1 MNHLFIR
8 TAIASALVI
17 GAQSAAA
24 DQPAEDYVE
33 GQHYQGGS
41 QVCYGGDL
49 FKAQW
54 WATAE
59 QRPSQAL
66 TAQNTWDSPWI
77 LEEAGACDASGGDS
91 GDSSNTGDSDD
102 SADNGDS
109 GSNDDSNS
117 SGSDSGNSGSTGG
130 SGSFGSSDV
139 ANYQSGQ
146 SYRKG
151 SEVCYAGD
159 VFLAQWWANGND
171 LPSDALTAQNTW
183 DSPWI
188 LKEADGC
195 ADGGNND
202 NDDDG
207 DTGDGNDGNSG
218 STPISLNVSSSQSQ
232 LAGGGTVQL
241 SASASGGDNTLSYSW
256 AQLSPS
262 SPEASIA
269 SGASAS
275 TSVTLPATTYDVSYV
290 FSLIVSDGETT
301 EEAQITVQNFA
312 VDTGG
317 DDDSTDNDNSG
328 GAVNA
333 VISASANS
341 VGCSGSITLDGS
353 ESTGGSGMSYIWSQ
367 TGGPSIKLSNYVGS
381 STQAI
386 LSEVYSNVTYTFQL
400 TATDSSAASDVAEVS
415 INQTGCGSASGHVM
429 GLSELEAE
437 ETARTSDSLL
447 QEVKHTVE
455 TRDNSIVEAVQPG
468 RNANPENVQRVE
480 SVISE
485 DTWNYLF
492 PLRAEEYTYTNF
504 LRAVAKFPAFCGEY
518 TDGRDS
524 DAICRKVLA
533 VMFAHFGQET
543 GAHAAAW
550 DEPEWRQG
558 LYWIREIGWTEETS
572 GGYGACESSSS
583 WAADVWPCAI
593 NADGGYKSYFGRGAK
608 QLSWNYNYG
617 PFSQAMYGDIYTLL
631 ENPELVADTWLNL
644 ASAIFFFV
652 YPQPP
657 KPSMLHVVDGTWEP
671 NSVDLANN
679 LTSGFGVTTNIVNGA
694 IECSKGSEDSRSQNR
709 IDYYQSFTEYL
720 GVDIPADEELGC
732 ANMGQFETGGA
743 ASLNIYWDKDWG
755 WSADNPNNESFACQL
770 VNYQTAYSALN
781 EGDYAKCVEGN
792 FDMTIDYQN

>member
-1 MNHLFIR
+1 MSHLFIR
-8 TAIASALVI
+8 TAIASALII
-17 GAQSAAA
+17 GAQAVAA

-33 GQHYQGGS
+33 GQHYRGGS

-59 QRPSQAL
+59 QRPAEAL

-77 LEEAGACDASGGDS
+77 VQETGVCDASD
-91 GDSSNTGDSDD
+91 DSSDSDH
-102 SADNGDS
+102 SDNH
-109 GSNDDSNS
+109 NDNDN
-117 SGSDSGNSGSTGG
+117 SDSGNSAG
-130 SGSFGSSDV
+130 SGNSGSDGSSD
-139 ANYQSGQ
+139 AAAYQSGQ

-159 VFLAQWWANGND
+159 IFVAQWWANGSD
-171 LPSDALTAQNTW
+171 LPSDALTAENSW
-183 DSPWI
+183 DSPWVR
-188 LKEADGC
+188 KEADGC
-195 ADGGNND
+195 SVNDDNNGSENGGDSGGNNGG
-202 NDDDG
+202 NSGG
-207 DTGDGNDGNSG
+207 DTGNNGDTGN
-218 STPISLNVSSSQSQ
+218 TPISLNLSTSQTQ
-232 LAGGGTVQL
+232 VTGGGTVQL
-241 SASASGGDNTLSYSW
+241 SASASGGDSTLSYSW

-262 SPEASIA
+262 APEADIA
-269 SGASAS
+269 SATSAS
-275 TSVTLPATTYDVSYV
+275 TSVTLPATTYDVNFV
-290 FSLIVSDGETT
+290 FSLIVSDGETS
-301 EEAQITVQNFA
+301 EEAQVTVQNLA
-312 VDTGG
+312 IDAGNG
-317 DDDSTDNDNSG
+317 DDANDNGNSG

-341 VGCSGSITLDGS
+341 VGCTGSITLDGS
-353 ESTGGSGMSYIWSQ
+353 DSTGGSGMSYIWSQ

-381 STQAI
+381 STQAV

-415 INQTGCGSASGHVM
+415 INQTGCASASGHVM
-429 GLSELEAE
+429 GLSELKAE
-437 ETARTSDSLL
+437 ESARTTDSLL
-447 QEVKHTVE
+447 QEVKNTVE
-455 TRDNSIVEAVQPG
+455 TRDNAIVEAVQPG
-468 RNANPENVQRVE
+468 RSANPTNVQRVE
-480 SVISE
+480 SIISE
-485 DTWNYLF
+485 DTWDYLF
-492 PLRAEEYTYTNF
+492 PLRADAYTYTSF
-504 LRAVAKFPAFCGEY
+504 LRAVAKFPAFCGDY
-518 TDGRDS
+518 TDGRNS
-524 DAICRKVLA
+524 DAICRKALA

-671 NSVDLANN
+671 NSVDRANN
-679 LTSGFGVTTNIVNGA
+679 LSSGFGVTTNIVNGA
-694 IECSKGSEDSRSQNR
+694 IECSKGSEDARSQNR
-709 IDYYQSFTEYL
+709 MKYYKSFTDYL
-720 GVDIPADEELGC
+720 GVNIPVDEELGC

-743 ASLNIYWDKDWG
+743 ASLSIYWDKDWG

-781 EGDYAKCVEGN
+781 QGDYAKCVEGN